1 MSNNVTFATGVGAT
15 VPSATVVET
24 VDQGGGVHRQVVSAV
39 LDQTT
44 PANSRVNHATTGI
57 GQGFKTSTSVGT
69 GVVLAAT
76 TAAKWVTLQAYRSNT
91 GFVAIGGSA
100 AVNASATAGTGNGVN
115 IAAGDSVTLPIDDL
129 ADVFI
134 DVTIS
139 GEGVRYTY
147 GT

>member
-1 MSNNVTFATGVGAT
+1 MADHDPEMRQA
-15 VPSATVVET
+15 VVE
-24 VDQGGGVHRQVVSAV
+24 VDADGNEYNSTNPKVVRV
-39 LDQTT
+39 DQTT

-57 GQGFKTSTSVGT
+57 GQGLKTSTSVGT
-69 GVVLAAT
+69 GVVLAST

-91 GFVAIGGSA
+91 GFVAVGGSA
-100 AVNASATAGTGNGVN
+100 AVNASATAGTGNGLN
-115 IAAGDSVTLPIDDL
+115 LAAGESATFPIDDL
-129 ADVFI
+129 ADIFI